1 MMSPTTIEEH
11 EYMTHVP
18 YANIIGSLMYAIMCT
33 RSDLSQAVSM
43 VSRYMHDL
51 GRGHWEAVK

>member
-1 MMSPTTIEEH
+1 MSPTTIEEH